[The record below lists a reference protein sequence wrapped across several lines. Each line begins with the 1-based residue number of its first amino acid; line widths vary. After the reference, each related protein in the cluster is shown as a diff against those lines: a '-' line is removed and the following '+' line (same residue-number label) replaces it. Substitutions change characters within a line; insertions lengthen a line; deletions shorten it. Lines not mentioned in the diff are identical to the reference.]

1 MKYTKIVILVRA
13 FFATGCV
20 KDDSANTTQLPD
32 PDQNKTPWILE
43 FDSRTLLKDPVAFTD
58 VLDKIQKRWERSVT
72 IVTVPHGPA
81 VPRPD
86 YTHIPSQTPG
96 SSIVKHYPKHED
108 NQNGLHV
115 TQRVGLYNPKDLHDV
130 IVQIK
135 NP

>member
-1 MKYTKIVILVRA
+1 MLLLVTILMLYP
-13 FFATGCV
+13 FAR
-20 KDDSANTTQLPD
+20 SAYLSFTDFKGIGD
-32 PDQNKTPWILE
+32 PEWVGLDNY
-43 FDSRTLLKDPVAFTD
+43 RTLLKDPVAFTD
-58 VLDKIQKRWERSVT
+58 VLHKIPTRWERSVT